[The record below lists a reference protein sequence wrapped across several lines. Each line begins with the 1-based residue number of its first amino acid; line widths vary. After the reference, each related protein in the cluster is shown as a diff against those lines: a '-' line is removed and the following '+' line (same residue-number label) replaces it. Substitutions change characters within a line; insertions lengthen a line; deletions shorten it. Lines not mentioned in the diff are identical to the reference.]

1 MILSTRRW
9 EGETDVDDLGI
20 TQIDTIPPPLELTL
34 AEIEALADELMVYHS
49 EFGDLYYRL

>member
-20 TQIDTIPPPLELTL
+20 IQIDTIPPPLELTL